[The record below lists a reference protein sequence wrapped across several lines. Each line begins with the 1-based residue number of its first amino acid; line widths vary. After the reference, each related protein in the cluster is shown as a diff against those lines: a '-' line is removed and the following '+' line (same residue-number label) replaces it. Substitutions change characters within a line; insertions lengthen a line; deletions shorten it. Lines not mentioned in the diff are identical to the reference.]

1 MAERSDAIKNAD
13 WVTVPL
19 AVPIDVMVHE
29 YRMAKKPK
37 EMLDILADQNGTRST
52 RIAWIM
58 RRCGLDVDSVKL
70 PRMKGPNSFDY
81 DAFWSGSADAVVC
94 DRIRQQMGRMNE
106 VEEMEN
112 ELPKE
117 LAYKEVPPEVSCGN
131 SMSCEATL
139 PEEAQENGCVEEQKR
154 LRYIKPEKG
163 SEPEEVKPNPV
174 VRIPGRDPAEVDDHG
189 IYRIVGELWSIYLDK
204 LRERGV
210 YLLGSVEVLKMQDM
224 ERIVHELV
232 EGM

>member
-37 EMLDILADQNGTRST
+37 EMLDILADQNGTKST

-70 PRMKGPNSFDY
+70 PRKKTPNSFDY
-81 DAFWSGSADAVVC
+81 DAFWSGSADAAVC

-106 VEEMEN
+106 VEE
-112 ELPKE
+112 
-117 LAYKEVPPEVSCGN
+117 AEVSFGN

-139 PEEAQENGCVEEQKR
+139 MESELPKEPE
-154 LRYIKPEKG
+154 KPE
-163 SEPEEVKPNPV
+163 VKQDPV
-174 VRIPGRDPAEVDDHG
+174 VRIPERDPAEVDDHG

-210 YLLGSVEVLKMQDM
+210 LMLGSVEVLKMQDM